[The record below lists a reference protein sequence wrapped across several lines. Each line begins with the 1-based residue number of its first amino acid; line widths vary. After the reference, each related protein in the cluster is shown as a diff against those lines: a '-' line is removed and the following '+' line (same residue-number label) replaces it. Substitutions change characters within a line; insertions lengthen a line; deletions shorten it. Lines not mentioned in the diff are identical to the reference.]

1 MAPGGRWLVSP
12 GGAGTPLW
20 ASDSEVVYMDYA
32 TQSLVAARLEFGST
46 VRVVERTNLF
56 EFGSY
61 PYSENSPMYDV
72 SRDGQTLLVLRGQ
85 EGRAGDPQ
93 PIVVLNWFEEIKR
106 RMAEQGGR

>member
-1 MAPGGRWLVSP
+1 MEP
-12 GGAGTPLW
+12 
-20 ASDSEVVYMDYA
+20 A
-32 TQSLVAARLEFGST
+32 TQSVVAARLEFGST

-61 PYSENSPMYDV
+61 SYFENSPMYDV
-72 SRDGQTLLVLRGQ
+72 SRDGETFLVLKGAQ
-85 EGRAGDPQ
+85 GSAMGGQ